1 MPQNLFFQKEIKIEE
16 PINSKVKNMKNMPFD
31 EYFKLTVQPT
41 LEQGLFNIAMSHPSN
56 PIKFLGNYLIEK
68 SKLS

>member
-1 MPQNLFFQKEIKIEE
+1 
-16 PINSKVKNMKNMPFD
+16 MPFN
-31 EYFKLTVQPT
+31 EYFKLTVHPT
-41 LEQGLFNIAMSHPSN
+41 LEQGLFNIAMSHPLN